1 MPDQKLR
8 DTYLRRL
15 NDTLPL
21 PDAERAATV
30 EEIAAHVEMAS
41 GALVERGLPA
51 EIAERRVLERLGALE
66 RLADDIAASHRQP
79 SHVLAAAGTALR
91 VTLATSFQALVLAW
105 AGVIVLALALGLAV
119 AAIRRL
125 VGAGFLQADW
135 SPLLDGLLPAVVGGL
150 VAYAVGRAIVKPV
163 ARAARR
169 HPAQVRLPILIIG
182 VCVLAFIGLTAIEA
196 RWTPW
201 TAGLMASLPAWFA
214 LGVHRPGLLPGR
226 LPRGLS
232 VITLIGLLVIGT
244 GAMLFMGGNAAISG
258 GSTHTRAYD
267 PNEEYARVGSFVSLD
282 HPPVELD
289 PTDSSAGPWEGTGP
303 VRVNRAG
310 TIRPGILDG
319 WTSVRLE
326 AWPGWD
332 GENDGPA
339 LDPAAM
345 EPLATTPM
353 VINGRRVSGELR
365 FAPLVDR
372 ANYYVAVTGLDADGK
387 RWQLSAPGFEF
398 WRWRGTPLELI
409 ESAWR

>member
-1 MPDQKLR
+1 MPKPR
-8 DTYLRRL
+8 
-15 NDTLPL
+15 
-21 PDAERAATV
+21 V
-30 EEIAAHVEMAS
+30 I
-41 GALVERGLPA
+41 GAP
-51 EIAERRVLERLGALE
+51 E
-66 RLADDIAASHRQP
+66 RLADDIAASHREP
-79 SHVLAAAGTALR
+79 RHVLAAAGTALR

-105 AGVIVLALALGLAV
+105 AGIFVVALVLGLAV

-135 SPLLDGLLPAVVGGL
+135 SPLLDGLLPAVVVGL
-150 VAYAVGRAIVKPV
+150 GAYAVGRAIVGPV

-182 VCVLAFIGLTAIEA
+182 VCVTTVIGLTAVEA

-214 LGVHRPGLLPGR
+214 LGVHRPGPLPGR
-226 LPRGLS
+226 LPRRLP

-244 GAMLFMGGNAAISG
+244 SAMLIMRGTPAISG
-258 GSTHTRAYD
+258 GNTHTRVYN
-267 PNEEYARVGSFVSLD
+267 PNEEFARAGLFVSLD
-282 HPPVELD
+282 HPPVKLD
-289 PTDSSAGPWEGTGP
+289 PTDSSAGPWQSTGP
-303 VRVNRAG
+303 VSVNRAG

-326 AWPGWD
+326 VWTGWD

-339 LDPAAM
+339 LDPAAT
-345 EPLATTPM
+345 EPLATAPM
-353 VINGRRVSGELR
+353 VIDGRRLSGELR

-372 ANYYVAVTGLDADGK
+372 ANYYVAVTGVDADGEH
-387 RWQLSAPGFEF
+387 WQLSAPGFEF
-398 WRWRGTPLELI
+398 WRWHGTPLELI